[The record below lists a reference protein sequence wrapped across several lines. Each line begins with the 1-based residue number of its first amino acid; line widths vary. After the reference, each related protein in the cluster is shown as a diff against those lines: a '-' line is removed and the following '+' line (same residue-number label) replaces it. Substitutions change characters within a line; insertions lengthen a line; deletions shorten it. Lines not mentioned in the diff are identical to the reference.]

1 VFNRLSTAF
10 ASLAAAALVLSGC
23 VAGEGP
29 ASSPNPTPSGGE
41 DTTQSA
47 SLDVLRLDYAYWNP
61 LSLVIRDQG
70 WLESDLAEQGIGL
83 EWIQSAG
90 SNVALQNLNA
100 RAIDIASSAGSAV
113 FAARANGAP
122 VKTIGVFSQ
131 PFWASIVV
139 PAGSDIQSVA
149 DLEGRSIAATSGTD
163 PYFFL
168 LQALATAGLSTS
180 DVEVVNL
187 AHAEGQRALEGG
199 DVEAWA
205 GLDPLTATSERTAG
219 SQVIYSN
226 PDFNTWGVL
235 SVDERF
241 LDSHPDV
248 VLLVLENYERARQ
261 WILDNPDA
269 AVDILASEAS
279 LDRND
284 AAKVLLERTRIDVSL
299 VPGSVQRSVFEV
311 ILPVLV
317 AEGGVRS
324 EDSGLAAL
332 DELIDDTY
340 AKRVVGK

>member
-1 VFNRLSTAF
+1 VFRRLTATI
-10 ASLAAAALVLSGC
+10 AALAASTLVLAGC
-23 VAGEGP
+23 VSGEGP
-29 ASSPNPTPSGGE
+29 TSSPSPAAGGSNDSGE
-41 DTTQSA
+41 VS
-47 SLDVLRLDYAYWNP
+47 SVEVLRLDFAYWNP

-70 WLESDLAEQGIGL
+70 WLEADLAEQGIAL

-139 PAGSDIQSVA
+139 PQGSDIQGLS
-149 DLEGRSIAATSGTD
+149 DLEGRTIAATSGTD

-168 LQALATAGLSTS
+168 LQALATAGLSTA

-187 AHAEGQRALEGG
+187 PHADGQRALEGG

-241 LDSHPDV
+241 LADEPELV
-248 VLLVLENYERARQ
+248 QLVLENYERARQ
-261 WILDNPDA
+261 WILDNPDE
-269 AVDILASEAS
+269 AVDILAREAS
-279 LDRND
+279 LDRSD
-284 AAKVLLERTRIDVSL
+284 AEKVLLERTRIDVSL
-299 VPGSVQRSVFEV
+299 VPGAAQRSVFEV

-317 AEGGVRS
+317 AEAGVKS
-324 EDSGLAAL
+324 EEAGLLAL
-332 DELIDDTY
+332 DELIDDTL
-340 AKRVVGK
+340 AKRVVG

>member
-1 VFNRLSTAF
+1 MFRRLTATI
-10 ASLAAAALVLSGC
+10 AALAASTLVLAGC
-23 VAGEGP
+23 VSGEGP
-29 ASSPNPTPSGGE
+29 ASTPAPAAGGG
-41 DTTQSA
+41 DDPAA
-47 SLDVLRLDYAYWNP
+47 SIEVLRLDYAYWNP

-70 WLESDLAEQGIGL
+70 WLEADLAEQGIEV
-83 EWIQSAG
+83 EWILSAG

-122 VKTIGVFSQ
+122 VKTVGVFSQ
-131 PFWASIVV
+131 PFWASVVV
-139 PAGSDIQSVA
+139 PAGSDIQGLA
-149 DLEGRSIAATSGTD
+149 DLEGRTIAATSGTD

-168 LQALATAGLSTS
+168 LQALASVGLSAS

-187 AHAEGQRALEGG
+187 IHGDGQRALEGG

-219 SQVIYSN
+219 SQVLYSN

-241 LDSHPDV
+241 LAAQPEMV
-248 VLLVLENYERARQ
+248 QLVLENYERARQ

-269 AVDILASEAS
+269 AVDILAAEAS
-279 LDRND
+279 LDRSD

-299 VPGSVQRSVFEV
+299 VPGPAQLSVFEV

-317 AEGGVRS
+317 AEAGVRNK
-324 EDSGLAAL
+324 EAGELALA
-332 DELIDDTY
+332 ELIDDSL
-340 AKRVVGK
+340 AKRVVG